1 MEDIELV
8 IKMDEKYYGIIK
20 EQIKNED
27 NHNPLVVII
36 ANGIPIDKYEPF
48 ITMSKAFTNSLTH
61 VKILE
66 DENEELKDKINKIL
80 AIIEANKESKE

>member
-20 EQIKNED
+20 EQVKNED
-27 NHNPLVVII
+27 NHNPLVVVI

-48 ITMSKAFTNSLTH
+48 ITMSKAFTNSVVSIKML
-61 VKILE
+61 KN
-66 DENEELKDKINKIL
+66 ENEELKDKINKIL
-80 AIIEANKESKE
+80 SIIEADKESN